1 MNKSVDRDQ
10 SLQYPD
16 ASEIA
21 PPLKRHLTLQPLSRE
36 HMGGLIQA
44 RNLQLAA
51 SKKTPARRRAIRGFA
66 TVWQKEIAQHFDDEE
81 RLLLPLIDDPAMRD
95 RLLNEHHSLRLLA
108 KQCESD
114 PDSIAKTPDTM
125 RNLGLSLYE
134 HIRWE
139 ERVLFETIQRTHPA
153 ALAQLVHESERIQE
167 QRPGSRARCKMND
180 EPSNTHK

>member
-1 MNKSVDRDQ
+1 MNKSDARDQ
-10 SLQYPD
+10 SLQYSD
-16 ASEIA
+16 ASEFA

-51 SKKTPARRRAIRGFA
+51 SKKASVRRRAISGFA
-66 TVWQKEIAQHFDDEE
+66 IVWQTEIMQHFDDEE

-95 RLLNEHHSLRLLA
+95 RLLNEHRSLRQLA
-108 KQCESD
+108 KQCERD
-114 PDSIAKTPDTM
+114 PDSVAQEPEAM
-125 RNLGLSLYE
+125 RILGVMLYE

-153 ALAQLVHESERIQE
+153 ALAELVHESERIQE
-167 QRPGSRARCKMND
+167 QRPGSRARFKLND
-180 EPSNTHK
+180 E